1 MTPQQIA
8 DKLASRPKGTI
19 FSIVSR
25 RLAKTKKDV
34 SAIIEKESHIQFQL
48 AEYANTAN
56 VKSGIQSGERE
67 KPHLPK
73 GVKETFYV
81 DSCKFYRT
89 FGGNECFGGP
99 IAGNKPKSIFY
110 KNGETVS
117 VEEIKDD
124 LLASELAEKKTK
136 SELAEVHQSPFAMI
150 SVSNIVS
157 IH

>member
-19 FSIVSR
+19 FQVISR

-73 GVKETFYV
+73 GVKEIFYI
-81 DSCKFYRT
+81 DSCKFYRM
-89 FGGNECFGGP
+89 FNGNECFGGP
-99 IAGNKPKSIFY
+99 IGGNKPKSVFY
-110 KNGETVS
+110 KNGKIVS
-117 VEEIKDD
+117 AEEIENDV
-124 LLASELAEKKTK
+124 LSSELAEKKTK
-136 SELAEVHQSPFAMI
+136 SELSDVNQSPFAI
-150 SVSNIVS
+150 VSCSNIVS

>member
-8 DKLASRPKGTI
+8 NHLSNRPKGSI
-19 FSIVSR
+19 FQIVSR

-34 SAIIEKESHIQFQL
+34 SAIIEKESRIQFQL

-67 KPHLPK
+67 KPQLPK
-73 GVKETFYV
+73 GVKETFNIEL
-81 DSCKFYRT
+81 CKFYRM
-89 FGGNECFGGP
+89 FNGNECFGGP
-99 IAGNKPKSIFY
+99 ISGNKPKSVFY
-110 KNGETVS
+110 KNGKIVS

-136 SELAEVHQSPFAMI
+136 SELAEVHQSPFAMV
-150 SVSNIVS
+150 SCSNIVS